1 MAGPGWLPAGVID
14 EDGAREDTVSAGEQ
28 GAKALQPARTIGD
41 EVEQPPARL
50 ERWNGGSHRSQWRRW
65 CRRRERG

>member
-1 MAGPGWLPAGVID
+1 MAGSGWLPVGVI
-14 EDGAREDTVSAGEQ
+14 EAFGAKEDTVDAGEQ

-41 EVEQPPARL
+41 EVERPPVRS

-65 CRRRERG
+65 CCRGERG